1 MDYSKKIQNQDD
13 VFCSNI
19 SIGNNHNSAILEY
32 VNDNNLPI
40 KINLDDY
47 HTGPCLM
54 AELGYLVIKSEN
66 NSSLLVFYI
75 PKNIS
80 KDQLEWFFSNQYIF
94 LQFVKIGAYSLNN
107 EWQEIYGID
116 NIKKELLLKEK
127 NGMKLN

>member
-1 MDYSKKIQNQDD
+1 M
-13 VFCSNI
+13 
-19 SIGNNHNSAILEY
+19 
-32 VNDNNLPI
+32 
-40 KINLDDY
+40 
-47 HTGPCLM
+47 
-54 AELGYLVIKSEN
+54 
-66 NSSLLVFYI
+66 LVFYI